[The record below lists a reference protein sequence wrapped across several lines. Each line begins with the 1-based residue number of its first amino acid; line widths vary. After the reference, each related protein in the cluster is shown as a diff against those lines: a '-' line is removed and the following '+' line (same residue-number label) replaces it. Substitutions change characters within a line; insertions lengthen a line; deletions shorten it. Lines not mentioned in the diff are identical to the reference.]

1 MENKAM
7 YLSTYE
13 ERENGSMYEEAYDGR
28 NLSKL
33 NLCDEGSGK
42 RRRKQD
48 QCCSH
53 LNSLSAIKYAIVSL
67 YILVLLTIFGL
78 CLAVSRSQ
86 VSSQRQEVLVENVTR
101 MSERSRVVQQTMG
114 EASAEADLLENIW
127 KLENLFQNHS
137 DWLQRLEILMKGLEV
152 ELRSMQGH
160 SLQSEGYLVQL
171 DDRLSSLSNSA
182 GRNLTSLTAEVART
196 SMWLRDQDLLL
207 RETSGHMSNL
217 REKLDEVNWTVGAV
231 NHTFSNDISVHHL
244 KIQDLQIQISNIT
257 EDTSSL
263 WVTHVH
269 TEAQLRNEMEI
280 LNTITEDLRL
290 KDWEHSMAL
299 KNLTII
305 EGPPGPKGD
314 KGDIGA
320 LGPPGAPGLTGL
332 RGFTGEKGLQG
343 PRGMKG
349 SMGLD
354 GLQGEKGDPG
364 PVGPK
369 GERGDRGMKG
379 EKGDRGDRGEKTGK
393 SHVLS
398 TYTSILHQSIIL
410 NKSSIP
416 ELIILKP
423 LHRYII
429 FWWRWCVWS
438 HFRLEE
444 TLVRLVNG
452 SGPHE
457 GRVEV
462 FHERRWGTVCD
473 DVWDKNDGNVV
484 CRMLGYRGATEVH
497 KTGRFGQGT
506 GLIWMDDVA
515 CNGTENTIHQCKFS
529 GWGKT
534 NCGHVEDAGV
544 TCAV

>member
-7 YLSTYE
+7 YLSTNE
-13 ERENGSMYEEAYDGR
+13 ERENTSMYEETYDGR

-33 NLCDEGSGK
+33 NLCDEVSGM

-48 QCCSH
+48 QCCGH

-86 VSSQRQEVLVENVTR
+86 VSSQRQEVLMENVTR
-101 MSERSRVVQQTMG
+101 MSERSRLLQQTLG
-114 EASAEADLLENIW
+114 EASTQADLLENIW

-137 DWLQRLEILMKGLEV
+137 DWLQRLEILIKGLEV
-152 ELRSMQGH
+152 ELRSMQAH

-171 DDRLSSLSNSA
+171 DDRLSILSSSA
-182 GRNLTSLTAEVART
+182 GRNLTGLSAEVART
-196 SMWLRDQDLLL
+196 STWLRDHDLLL
-207 RETSGHMSNL
+207 RETSGQVSGL

-231 NHTFSNDISVHHL
+231 NHTFSNDISIHHL

-299 KNLTII
+299 KNLTVL
-305 EGPPGPKGD
+305 EGPPGPKGE
-314 KGDIGA
+314 KGDTGQ

-332 RGFTGEKGLQG
+332 RGFTGEKGIQG

-349 SMGLD
+349 SVGID
-354 GLQGEKGDPG
+354 GVQGEKGDAG
-364 PVGPK
+364 PAGPK
-369 GERGDRGMKG
+369 GDRGERGFKG
-379 EKGDRGDRGEKTGK
+379 EKGDRGERGEKT
-393 SHVLS
+393 V
-398 TYTSILHQSIIL
+398 
-410 NKSSIP
+410 
-416 ELIILKP
+416 
-423 LHRYII
+423 
-429 FWWRWCVWS
+429 
-438 HFRLEE
+438 EE

-473 DVWDKNDGNVV
+473 DVWDKTDGDVV
-484 CRMLGYRGATEVH
+484 CRMLGYQGAIEIH
-497 KTGRFGQGT
+497 KTGRFGHGT

-515 CNGTENTIHQCKFS
+515 CAGTEDTIHQCKFS

-544 TCAV
+544 TCAT

>member
-13 ERENGSMYEEAYDGR
+13 ERESGSMYEEAYDGH

-48 QCCSH
+48 QCCGH
-53 LNSLSAIKYAIVSL
+53 LNSLSAIKYAILSL

-78 CLAVSRSQ
+78 CLAGRMFSRSQ
-86 VSSQRQEVLVENVTR
+86 VSSQRQEVLMENVTR
-101 MSERSRVVQQTMG
+101 MSERSRLLQQTLG
-114 EASAEADLLENIW
+114 EASTQADLLENIW
-127 KLENLFQNHS
+127 KLENLFKNHS
-137 DWLQRLEILMKGLEV
+137 DWLQRLEILIKSLEV
-152 ELRSMQGH
+152 ELRSIQAH

-171 DDRLSSLSNSA
+171 DDRLSSLSSST
-182 GRNLTSLTAEVART
+182 GRNLTGLSAELSRAST
-196 SMWLRDQDLLL
+196 WLRDQDILV
-207 RETSGHMSNL
+207 REASGQMSRL
-217 REKLDEVNWTVGAV
+217 TEKLDEVNWTVGAV
-231 NHTFSNDISVHHL
+231 NHTFSNDISIHHL

-299 KNLTII
+299 KNLTIL
-305 EGPPGPKGD
+305 EGPPGPKGE
-314 KGDIGA
+314 KGDTGP
-320 LGPPGAPGLTGL
+320 LGPAGAPGLTGL
-332 RGFTGEKGLQG
+332 RGFTGEKGIQG
-343 PRGMKG
+343 LRGIKG
-349 SMGLD
+349 PVGVD
-354 GLQGEKGDPG
+354 GVQGEKGEVGPPG
-364 PVGPK
+364 P
-369 GERGDRGMKG
+369 RGDRGDRGFKG
-379 EKGDRGDRGEKTGK
+379 EKGDRGDRGEKT
-393 SHVLS
+393 V
-398 TYTSILHQSIIL
+398 
-410 NKSSIP
+410 
-416 ELIILKP
+416 
-423 LHRYII
+423 
-429 FWWRWCVWS
+429 
-438 HFRLEE
+438 EE

-473 DVWDKNDGNVV
+473 DVWDKKDGDVV
-484 CRMLGYRGATEVH
+484 CRMLGYQGATEVH
-497 KTGRFGQGT
+497 KTGRFGQGI

-515 CNGTENTIHQCKFS
+515 CTGTEDTIHQCKFP

-544 TCAV
+544 TCVV

>member
-13 ERENGSMYEEAYDGR
+13 ERESGSMYEEAYDGR

-33 NLCDEGSGK
+33 NLCDEGSSK

-67 YILVLLTIFGL
+67 YILVILTIFGL

-86 VSSQRQEVLVENVTR
+86 VSSQRQEVLMENVTR
-101 MSERSRVVQQTMG
+101 MSERSRLLQQNLG
-114 EASAEADLLENIW
+114 EASTQADLLENIW

-137 DWLQRLEILMKGLEV
+137 DWLQRLEILIKGLEV
-152 ELRSMQGH
+152 ELRSIQSH

-171 DDRLSSLSNSA
+171 DDRLSLLSSST
-182 GRNLTSLTAEVART
+182 GRNMTGLTTEVSRAST
-196 SMWLRDQDLLL
+196 WLREQDVLL
-207 RETSGHMSNL
+207 RETSGQVSRL
-217 REKLDEVNWTVGAV
+217 REKVDEVNWTVGAV
-231 NHTFSNDISVHHL
+231 NHTFSNDISIHHL

-299 KNLTII
+299 KNFTIL

-314 KGDIGA
+314 KGDMGPMGA
-320 LGPPGAPGLTGL
+320 AGIPGLVGL
-332 RGFTGEKGLQG
+332 RGLTGEKGIQG
-343 PRGMKG
+343 PRGIKG
-349 SMGLD
+349 PSGGNGD
-354 GLQGEKGDPG
+354 QGEKGDSGPPG
-364 PVGPK
+364 P
-369 GERGDRGMKG
+369 RGDRGERGFKG
-379 EKGDRGDRGEKTGK
+379 EKGDRGDRGDKT
-393 SHVLS
+393 V
-398 TYTSILHQSIIL
+398 
-410 NKSSIP
+410 
-416 ELIILKP
+416 
-423 LHRYII
+423 
-429 FWWRWCVWS
+429 
-438 HFRLEE
+438 EE

-473 DVWDKNDGNVV
+473 DVWDKKDGDVV
-484 CRMLGYRGATEVH
+484 CRMLGYQGATEIH
-497 KTGRFGQGT
+497 KTGRFGQG
-506 GLIWMDDVA
+506 
-515 CNGTENTIHQCKFS
+515 KR
-529 GWGKT
+529 
-534 NCGHVEDAGV
+534 
-544 TCAV
+544 

>member
-13 ERENGSMYEEAYDGR
+13 ERESSSMYEDAYDGH

-48 QCCSH
+48 QCCAQ
-53 LNSLSAIKYAIVSL
+53 LNSLAAIKYAILSL
-67 YILVLLTIFGL
+67 YVLVLLTIFGL

-86 VSSQRQEVLVENVTR
+86 AWSQRQQVLMENVTQ
-101 MSERSRVVQQTMG
+101 MSERSRLLQQTLG
-114 EASAEADLLENIW
+114 ETPDRADLLENIW

-137 DWLQRLEILMKGLEV
+137 DRLQKLEILIKSLEV
-152 ELRSMQGH
+152 ELRNMQAH

-171 DDRLSSLSNSA
+171 DDRLSSFSSSA
-182 GRNLTSLTAEVART
+182 GRNLTGLTAEVARAST
-196 SMWLRDQDLLL
+196 WLRDQKLLL
-207 RETSGHMSNL
+207 RETSGQVSGL
-217 REKLDEVNWTVGAV
+217 RDKLDEVNWTVGAV
-231 NHTFSNDISVHHL
+231 NHTVSNNINIHHL

-290 KDWEHSMAL
+290 KDWEHSLAL
-299 KNLTII
+299 KNISFI
-305 EGPPGPKGD
+305 EGPPGPKGE
-314 KGDIGA
+314 KGDTGP
-320 LGPPGAPGLTGL
+320 LGRPGAPGLTGL
-332 RGFTGEKGLQG
+332 RGFAGEKGIQG
-343 PRGMKG
+343 PHGIKG
-349 SMGLD
+349 STGDD
-354 GLQGEKGDPG
+354 GSQGEKGDVG
-364 PVGPK
+364 PAGPK
-369 GERGDRGMKG
+369 GERGERGMKG
-379 EKGDRGDRGEKTGK
+379 DKGDRGEKT
-393 SHVLS
+393 VED
-398 TYTSILHQSIIL
+398 I
-410 NKSSIP
+410 
-416 ELIILKP
+416 
-423 LHRYII
+423 
-429 FWWRWCVWS
+429 
-438 HFRLEE
+438 
-444 TLVRLVNG
+444 LVRLVNG
-452 SGPHE
+452 SGLHE

-462 FHERRWGTVCD
+462 FHEKRWGTVCD
-473 DVWDKNDGNVV
+473 DVWDKKDGDVV
-484 CRMLGYRGATEVH
+484 CRMLGYRGAAEAH

-515 CNGTENTIHQCKFS
+515 CTGFEDSIFDCKFS

-544 TCAV
+544 TCLV

>member
-13 ERENGSMYEEAYDGR
+13 ERESGSMYEEAYDGH

-48 QCCSH
+48 QCCAH

-67 YILVLLTIFGL
+67 YILV
-78 CLAVSRSQ
+78 
-86 VSSQRQEVLVENVTR
+86 SSQHQQVLMENVTR
-101 MSERSRVVQQTMG
+101 MSERSQRLQQTLG
-114 EASAEADLLENIW
+114 EPSTQADLLENIW

-137 DWLQRLEILMKGLEV
+137 DWLQRLEILIKGLEV
-152 ELRSMQGH
+152 ELRNLQSN

-171 DDRLSSLSNSA
+171 DDRLSSLSSST
-182 GRNLTSLTAEVART
+182 GRNLTSLSVEV
-196 SMWLRDQDLLL
+196 SW
-207 RETSGHMSNL
+207 L

-231 NHTFSNDISVHHL
+231 NHTFSNDISIHHL

-269 TEAQLRNEMEI
+269 TEAELRNEMEI

-290 KDWEHSMAL
+290 KDWEHSLAL
-299 KNLTII
+299 KNFTIF

-314 KGDIGA
+314 KGDPGKA
-320 LGPPGAPGLTGL
+320 GPPGAPGLTGL
-332 RGFTGEKGLQG
+332 RGFTGKKGMMG
-343 PRGMKG
+343 SRGIKG
-349 SMGLD
+349 SLGVD
-354 GLQGEKGDPG
+354 GFQGEKGDIGQPG
-364 PVGPK
+364 P
-369 GERGDRGMKG
+369 RGDRGERGFRG
-379 EKGDRGDRGEKTGK
+379 EKGDRGDRGEKT
-393 SHVLS
+393 V
-398 TYTSILHQSIIL
+398 
-410 NKSSIP
+410 
-416 ELIILKP
+416 
-423 LHRYII
+423 
-429 FWWRWCVWS
+429 
-438 HFRLEE
+438 EE

-452 SGPHE
+452 SGLHE

-462 FHERRWGTVCD
+462 FHERRWGTICD
-473 DVWDKNDGNVV
+473 DVWDQKDGDVV
-484 CRMLGYRGATEVH
+484 CRMLGYRGAAEVH

-515 CNGTENTIHQCKFS
+515 CAGTEDTIHQCKFS

>member
-13 ERENGSMYEEAYDGR
+13 ERENGSIYEEAYDGR

-33 NLCDEGSGK
+33 NLCDEGSGT

-86 VSSQRQEVLVENVTR
+86 VSSEQQEVLLENVTR
-101 MSERSRVVQQTMG
+101 MSERSRLLQQTLG
-114 EASAEADLLENIW
+114 EASTQADLLENIW

-137 DWLQRLEILMKGLEV
+137 DWLQRLEILIKGLET
-152 ELRSMQGH
+152 ELRSIQAH

-171 DDRLSSLSNSA
+171 DDRLASLSTSTN
-182 GRNLTSLTAEVART
+182 RNLSGLSTEVTRAST
-196 SMWLRDQDLLL
+196 WLRDQDLLL
-207 RETSGHMSNL
+207 RETTGQVSGL
-217 REKLDEVNWTVGAV
+217 REKLEEVNWTVGAV
-231 NHTFSNDISVHHL
+231 NHTFSSDISVHHL

-257 EDTSSL
+257 EDTTSL

-299 KNLTII
+299 KNLTIL
-305 EGPPGPKGD
+305 EGPPGPKGE
-314 KGDIGA
+314 KGDTGP
-320 LGPPGAPGLTGL
+320 LGPPGAPGFTGM
-332 RGFTGEKGLQG
+332 RGFIGEKGIQG

-349 SMGLD
+349 SVGVD
-354 GLQGEKGDPG
+354 GTRGEKGENG
-364 PVGPK
+364 PAGPK
-369 GERGDRGMKG
+369 GDRGERGMKG
-379 EKGDRGDRGEKTGK
+379 EKGDRGDRGDKT
-393 SHVLS
+393 VED
-398 TYTSILHQSIIL
+398 TQ
-410 NKSSIP
+410 
-416 ELIILKP
+416 
-423 LHRYII
+423 
-429 FWWRWCVWS
+429 
-438 HFRLEE
+438 
-444 TLVRLVNG
+444 VRLVNG
-452 SGPHE
+452 SGRHE

-473 DVWDKNDGNVV
+473 DVWDMKDGDVV
-484 CRMLGYRGATEVH
+484 CRMLGYRAAAEVH

-515 CNGTENTIHQCKFS
+515 CTGNEETIQQCKFS

-544 TCAV
+544 TCTT

>member
-13 ERENGSMYEEAYDGR
+13 ERESGSMYEEAYDGH

-33 NLCDEGSGK
+33 NLCDEGSCK

-48 QCCSH
+48 QCCAH
-53 LNSLSAIKYAIVSL
+53 MNSLSAIKYAIVSL
-67 YILVLLTIFGL
+67 YILVFLTIFGL

-86 VSSQRQEVLVENVTR
+86 VSSKRQEVLMENVTR
-101 MSERSRVVQQTMG
+101 MSEHSRLLQPTLG
-114 EASAEADLLENIW
+114 EASTQADLLENIW
-127 KLENLFQNHS
+127 KMENLFQNHS
-137 DWLQRLEILMKGLEV
+137 DWLQRLEILIKSLEV
-152 ELRSMQGH
+152 ELRSSQAH

-171 DDRLSSLSNSA
+171 DDRLSSLSSST
-182 GRNLTSLTAEVART
+182 GRNLTGLSAEVSRAST
-196 SMWLRDQDLLL
+196 WLQDQDLLF
-207 RETSGHMSNL
+207 RETSGQVSRL
-217 REKLDEVNWTVGAV
+217 TEKLDEVNWTVGAV
-231 NHTFSNDISVHHL
+231 NHTFSNDISIHHV

-290 KDWEHSMAL
+290 KDWEHSLTL
-299 KNLTII
+299 KNLTIF
-305 EGPPGPKGD
+305 EGPPGPKGE
-314 KGDIGA
+314 KGDTGP

-332 RGFTGEKGLQG
+332 RGFTGEKGIQG
-343 PRGMKG
+343 NQGIKG
-349 SMGLD
+349 SVGVS
-354 GLQGEKGDPG
+354 GFQGEKGDFG
-364 PVGPK
+364 PAGP
-369 GERGDRGMKG
+369 RGDRGERGSKG
-379 EKGDRGDRGEKTGK
+379 EKGDQGEKT
-393 SHVLS
+393 VD
-398 TYTSILHQSIIL
+398 
-410 NKSSIP
+410 
-416 ELIILKP
+416 
-423 LHRYII
+423 
-429 FWWRWCVWS
+429 
-438 HFRLEE
+438 E

-473 DVWDKNDGNVV
+473 DVWDKKDGDVV
-484 CRMLGYRGATEVH
+484 CTMLGYRGVAEVH
-497 KTGRFGQGT
+497 KTGRFGHGT

-515 CNGTENTIHQCKFS
+515 CEGTEDTIHQCKFS

-544 TCAV
+544 TCIV

>member
-13 ERENGSMYEEAYDGR
+13 ERENGSVYEEAYDGC

-42 RRRKQD
+42 RRRKPD
-48 QCCSH
+48 QCFGH
-53 LNSLSAIKYAIVSL
+53 LNSLSAIKYAIISL

-86 VSSQRQEVLVENVTR
+86 VSSQRQEVLMENMTR
-101 MSERSRVVQQTMG
+101 MSERSQLLQQTLG
-114 EASAEADLLENIW
+114 ESPTEADLLENIW

-137 DWLQRLEILMKGLEV
+137 EWLQSSLALQGLEL
-152 ELRSMQGH
+152 ELRSVQAH

-171 DDRLSSLSNSA
+171 DERLSSLSSSA
-182 GRNLTSLTAEVART
+182 DRNMTALSMEVSQAST
-196 SMWLRDQDLLL
+196 WLRNQDVQL
-207 RETSGHMSNL
+207 RETSGQLSRL
-217 REKLDEVNWTVGAV
+217 REKLDDVNWTVGAV
-231 NHTFSNDISVHHL
+231 NHTFSSDISIHHL
-244 KIQDLQIQISNIT
+244 RIQDLQIQISNIT

-299 KNLTII
+299 KNITIL
-305 EGPPGPKGD
+305 EGPPGPKGE
-314 KGDIGA
+314 KGDTGP
-320 LGPPGAPGLTGL
+320 LGPPGASGLTGL
-332 RGFTGEKGLQG
+332 RGFTGEKGIQG
-343 PRGMKG
+343 PQGIKG
-349 SMGLD
+349 SIGVS
-354 GLQGEKGDPG
+354 GSPGEKGD
-364 PVGPK
+364 VGPTGPRGYK
-369 GERGDRGMKG
+369 GDRGLKG
-379 EKGDRGDRGEKTGK
+379 EKGDRGVQGEKT
-393 SHVLS
+393 V
-398 TYTSILHQSIIL
+398 
-410 NKSSIP
+410 
-416 ELIILKP
+416 
-423 LHRYII
+423 
-429 FWWRWCVWS
+429 
-438 HFRLEE
+438 EE

-473 DVWDKNDGNVV
+473 DVWDKKDGDVV
-484 CRMLGYRGATEVH
+484 CRMLGYQGATEVH
-497 KTGRFGQGT
+497 KTARFGQGT

-515 CNGTENTIHQCKFS
+515 CTGNEDTIHQCKFP

-544 TCAV
+544 TCAI

>member
-13 ERENGSMYEEAYDGR
+13 ERESGSMYEEAYDGR

-48 QCCSH
+48 HCCGH

-86 VSSQRQEVLVENVTR
+86 VSSQRQEVLMENVTR
-101 MSERSRVVQQTMG
+101 MSERSRLLQQTLG
-114 EASAEADLLENIW
+114 ESSAQADLLENIW

-137 DWLQRLEILMKGLEV
+137 DWLQRLEILIKGLEV
-152 ELRSMQGH
+152 ELRSIQAH

-171 DDRLSSLSNSA
+171 DDRLSSLSSSA
-182 GRNLTSLTAEVART
+182 GRNVTGLTAEVSRA
-196 SMWLRDQDLLL
+196 SIWLREQDVLL
-207 RETSGHMSNL
+207 RETSGQMSRL
-217 REKLDEVNWTVGAV
+217 REKVDEINWTVGAV
-231 NHTFSNDISVHHL
+231 NHTFSNDISIHHL

-257 EDTSSL
+257 EDTSTL
-263 WVTHVH
+263 WVTHIH

-290 KDWEHSMAL
+290 KDWEHSTAL
-299 KNLTII
+299 KNFTVI
-305 EGPPGPKGD
+305 EGPPGPKGE
-314 KGDIGA
+314 KGDTGP
-320 LGPPGAPGLTGL
+320 LGSPGAPGLTGL
-332 RGFTGEKGLQG
+332 RGFTGEKGMQG

-349 SMGLD
+349 PSGVD
-354 GLQGEKGDPG
+354 GVQGEKGE
-364 PVGPK
+364 VGPT
-369 GERGDRGMKG
+369 GP
-379 EKGDRGDRGEKTGK
+379 RGDRGERG
-393 SHVLS
+393 SDSIQS
-398 TYTSILHQSIIL
+398 TTKKQLFL
-410 NKSSIP
+410 
-416 ELIILKP
+416 LT
-423 LHRYII
+423 
-429 FWWRWCVWS
+429 CVCVAV
-438 HFRLEE
+438 EE
-444 TLVRLVNG
+444 TMVRLVNG

-473 DVWDKNDGNVV
+473 DVWDKKDGDVV
-484 CRMLGYRGATEVH
+484 CRMLGYRGASEVH

-515 CNGTENTIHQCKFS
+515 CTGAEDTIHQCKFP

-544 TCAV
+544 TCIT

>member
-13 ERENGSMYEEAYDGR
+13 ERESGSMYEEAYDGH

-33 NLCDEGSGK
+33 NLCDEGTGK

-48 QCCSH
+48 QCCGH
-53 LNSLSAIKYAIVSL
+53 PNSLAAIKYAIVSL
-67 YILVLLTIFGL
+67 YILVLLTILGL

-86 VSSQRQEVLVENVTR
+86 VSSQRQGFVPENVTR
-101 MSERSRVVQQTMG
+101 MSERPVVVQQTLG
-114 EASAEADLLENIW
+114 EASTESDLLENIW

-137 DWLQRLEILMKGLEV
+137 DWLQKLDILMKSLEM
-152 ELRSMQGH
+152 ELRTMQAH

-182 GRNLTSLTAEVART
+182 GRNLTSLSAQVSRA
-196 SMWLRDQDLLL
+196 SSWLRDQDTLL
-207 RETSGHMSNL
+207 RETSGHIGNL
-217 REKLDEVNWTVGAV
+217 REKMDEVNWMVGAV
-231 NHTFSNDISVHHL
+231 NHTFTNDISMHHL
-244 KIQDLQIQISNIT
+244 KIHDLQVQISNIT

-269 TEAQLRNEMEI
+269 TEAQLRTEMEI

-290 KDWEHSMAL
+290 KDWEHSIAL
-299 KNLTII
+299 KNLTIL
-305 EGPPGPKGD
+305 EGPPGPKGEKGDNGDHGPPGTPGVSGHRGEGQRDAGSPGMKGTAGEAGVPGD
-314 KGDIGA
+314 KGDA
-320 LGPPGAPGLTGL
+320 
-332 RGFTGEKGLQG
+332 
-343 PRGMKG
+343 
-349 SMGLD
+349 
-354 GLQGEKGDPG
+354 G

-369 GERGDRGMKG
+369 
-379 EKGDRGDRGEKTGK
+379 
-393 SHVLS
+393 V
-398 TYTSILHQSIIL
+398 
-410 NKSSIP
+410 
-416 ELIILKP
+416 
-423 LHRYII
+423 
-429 FWWRWCVWS
+429 
-438 HFRLEE
+438 EE

-473 DVWDKNDGNVV
+473 DVWDKKDGDVV
-484 CRMLGYRGATEVH
+484 CRMLGYRGAAEVH
-497 KTGRFGQGT
+497 KTGRFGQGA

-515 CNGTENTIHQCKFS
+515 CTGAEDAIHQCKFS

-544 TCAV
+544 TCAI

>member
-13 ERENGSMYEEAYDGR
+13 ERENGSMYEDPYEGR

-33 NLCDEGSGK
+33 NLCDEGSAK

-48 QCCSH
+48 QCCGH

-86 VSSQRQEVLVENVTR
+86 VSSQRQEVLMENVTR
-101 MSERSRVVQQTMG
+101 MSERSRQPQQNQG
-114 EASAEADLLENIW
+114 EASTQADLLENIW
-127 KLENLFQNHS
+127 KLENLFHNHS
-137 DWLQRLEILMKGLEV
+137 DWLQRLEILFKSLEV
-152 ELRSMQGH
+152 DLRSMQAH

-171 DDRLSSLSNSA
+171 DDRLSTLSTSA
-182 GRNLTSLTAEVART
+182 NRNLSGLNTEVSRA
-196 SMWLRDQDLLL
+196 SIWLRDQDVLL
-207 RETSGHMSNL
+207 RDTSRQVSKL
-217 REKLDEVNWTVGAV
+217 REKLEEVNWTVGAV
-231 NHTFSNDISVHHL
+231 NHTFTNDISIHHV

-269 TEAQLRNEMEI
+269 TEAELRNEMEI

-299 KNLTII
+299 KNLTIF
-305 EGPPGPKGD
+305 EGPPGPKGE
-314 KGDIGA
+314 KGDTGQ
-320 LGPPGAPGLTGL
+320 LGPPGAPGFPGL
-332 RGFTGEKGLQG
+332 RGFIGEKGIQG
-343 PRGMKG
+343 PQGMKG
-349 SMGLD
+349 SAGED
-354 GLQGEKGDPG
+354 GIQGEKGDVG
-364 PVGPK
+364 PVGPRGSK
-369 GERGDRGMKG
+369 GERGLKG
-379 EKGDRGDRGEKTGK
+379 EKGDRGEKTVEG
-393 SHVLS
+393 
-398 TYTSILHQSIIL
+398 
-410 NKSSIP
+410 
-416 ELIILKP
+416 
-423 LHRYII
+423 
-429 FWWRWCVWS
+429 
-438 HFRLEE
+438 

-462 FHERRWGTVCD
+462 FYEGRWGTVCD
-473 DVWDKNDGNVV
+473 DVWDNKDGDVV
-484 CRMLGYRGATEVH
+484 CRMLGYRAAVEVH

-515 CNGTENTIHQCKFS
+515 CTGSENTIHECKFP

-544 TCAV
+544 TCAF